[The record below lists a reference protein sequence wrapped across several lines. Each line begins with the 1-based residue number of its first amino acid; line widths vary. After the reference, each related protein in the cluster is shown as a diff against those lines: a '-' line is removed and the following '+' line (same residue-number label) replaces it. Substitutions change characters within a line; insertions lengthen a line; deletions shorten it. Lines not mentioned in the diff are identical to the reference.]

1 MIENPKI
8 SVIICTYNRDKF
20 LPGALEALTIQTLSK
35 NLYEII
41 IINNNSTDNTETIS
55 KNFIDKHKDLNIKY
69 FVETN
74 KGLSAARNRGINE
87 ASSELVSFIDDDAE
101 VSENYL
107 KIAVD
112 FFDNHPDVDA
122 IGGKIT
128 PVFESG
134 KEPEWLSKYM
144 WGLVT
149 KADFGNKVRE
159 YPRSKSPYGC
169 SMAFRKKVL
178 YEAGLF
184 NTNLLFRSEDKYIFY
199 KLREKGKKF
208 LYHPEFTVKHHIDD
222 KRITYESI
230 MKISYE
236 VGSGERDRLH
246 GQGIIKHILK
256 VAEYKLKLF
265 AALFIAL
272 GFFVKFDF
280 KKGEYL
286 IKNRWLTLIG
296 FFKV

>member
-1 MIENPKI
+1 MNQNPKI

-20 LPGALEALTIQTLSK
+20 LPGALEALTRQTLSK
-35 NLYEII
+35 NLFEII
-41 IINNNSTDNTETIS
+41 IVNNNSTDNTETIS
-55 KNFIDKHKDLNIKY
+55 KQFIDEHKDLNVKY

-74 KGLSAARNRGINE
+74 KGLSAARNRGIKE
-87 ASSELVSFIDDDAE
+87 ASSELISFIDDDAE

-107 KIAVD
+107 QIAVD
-112 FFDNHPDVDA
+112 FFTNHPDVDA

-128 PVFESG
+128 PVYESG

-149 KADFGNKVRE
+149 KADFGDKIRE
-159 YPRSKSPYGC
+159 YPDSKSPYGC

-178 YEAGLF
+178 YEVGMF

-199 KLREKGKKF
+199 KLRENGNKF
-208 LYHPEFTVKHHIDD
+208 LYLPEFAVKHHIDN
-222 KRITYESI
+222 KRITYDSI

-236 VGSGERDRLH
+236 VGAGERDRLKGEGILKH
-246 GQGIIKHILK
+246 IIKI
-256 VAEYKLKLF
+256 AEYKIKLI

-272 GFFVKFDF
+272 GFFIKFDF

>member
-1 MIENPKI
+1 MNEYPKI
-8 SVIICTYNRDKF
+8 SVIICTYNREKF
-20 LPGALEALTIQTLSK
+20 LPGALEALTKQTLS
-35 NLYEII
+35 NSQFEII

-55 KNFIDKHKDLNIKY
+55 KKFIDEHKELNTKY

-74 KGLSAARNRGINE
+74 KGLSAARNRGIKE
-87 ASSELVSFIDDDAE
+87 ASSELISFIDDDAE

-107 KIAVD
+107 QIAVE
-112 FFDNHPDVDA
+112 FFDNHPDIDA

-128 PVFESG
+128 PVYENG

-149 KADFGNKVRE
+149 KADFGNKIRE
-159 YPRSKSPYGC
+159 YPGAKSPYGC
-169 SMAFRKKVL
+169 SMAFRKKAL

-199 KLREKGKKF
+199 KLRENGKKF
-208 LYHPEFTVKHHIDD
+208 LYHPEFAVKHHIDN
-222 KRITYESI
+222 KRITYDSI

-236 VGSGERDRLH
+236 VGAGERDRLS
-246 GQGIIKHILK
+246 GQGIFKYILK
-256 VAEYKLKLF
+256 AAEYKIKLI

-272 GFFVKFDF
+272 GFFIKFDF

-286 IKNRWLTLIG
+286 LKNRWLTLIG
-296 FFKV
+296 FFKM